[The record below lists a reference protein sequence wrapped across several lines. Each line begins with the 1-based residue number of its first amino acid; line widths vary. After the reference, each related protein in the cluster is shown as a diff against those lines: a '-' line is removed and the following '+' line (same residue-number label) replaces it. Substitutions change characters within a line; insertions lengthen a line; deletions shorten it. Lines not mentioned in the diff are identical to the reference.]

1 MWCKTRHKI
10 VIAIFRPIFKLHFK
24 FKYNL
29 KVKTCAPKDSCLV
42 LSNHVTSLDPFM
54 VGSLFKQPLYYMA
67 SMDLFQHAFLG
78 KLIKFLVNPIPKE
91 KSKKSDLTAIKS
103 CIKVARENGS
113 ICIFPEGNRTVTG
126 KLGNIDKS
134 IVKLAKSLKKPIV
147 FVNIKGGFGTEPRWG
162 DKVRKGK
169 MECALRSVLPYDD
182 FKDMDN
188 DELYDLIISNLTVD
202 DLNYYESFKSK
213 NNALYLER
221 VLFACPIC
229 GKNHMLKS
237 EKNIVKCLNC
247 GLEVKYNNNLRF
259 ESNNELFKFST
270 VYDWFNYQID
280 LLNSIEIENEKVI
293 FSDKVTLVNP
303 RLFKKKKVLG
313 EGILE
318 LYSNRFTVTIG
329 EKVYNFDFDEIEA
342 ATYLGKKKMNLYV
355 NNITYQM
362 YGAVNANFLKYVN
375 AFYILKQKKEGKNN
389 DFIGI

>member
-10 VIAIFRPIFKLHFK
+10 VTALFRPVFKLHFS

-29 KVKTCAPKDSCLV
+29 KVKTCAPKESCLV

-103 CIKVARENGS
+103 CIKVAREDGS
-113 ICIFPEGNRTVTG
+113 ICIFPEGNRTVSG

-162 DKVRKGK
+162 EKVRKGK
-169 MECALRSVLPYDD
+169 MECTVRSVLSYDD

-188 DELYDLIISNLTVD
+188 DELYDLILNNLTVD
-202 DLNYYESFKSK
+202 DLNYCDSYKSK

-221 VLFACPIC
+221 VLFVCPVC
-229 GKNHMLKS
+229 GIKHKLKS
-237 EKNIVKCLNC
+237 EKDVVKCLNC
-247 GLEVKYNNNLRF
+247 GLEVKYKENLRF
-259 ESNNELFKFST
+259 ESFNKEFKFNT
-270 VYDWFNYQID
+270 VNDWYSYQINILKD
-280 LLNSIEIENEKVI
+280 LEINEDII
-293 FSDKVTLVNP
+293 FADKVTLVNP
-303 RLFKKKKVLG
+303 RLFKKKLILGDGVLK
-313 EGILE
+313 
-318 LYSNRFTVTIG
+318 LYSDKFVVETKD
-329 EKVYNFDFDEIEA
+329 KVYSFSFDEIEA
-342 ATYLGKKKMNLYV
+342 VTYVGKKKINLYV
-355 NNITYQM
+355 NNVTYQM
-362 YGAVNANFLKYVN
+362 FGEINVNFLKYVN
-375 AFYILKQKKEGKNN
+375 SYYILKNKKEGKDY